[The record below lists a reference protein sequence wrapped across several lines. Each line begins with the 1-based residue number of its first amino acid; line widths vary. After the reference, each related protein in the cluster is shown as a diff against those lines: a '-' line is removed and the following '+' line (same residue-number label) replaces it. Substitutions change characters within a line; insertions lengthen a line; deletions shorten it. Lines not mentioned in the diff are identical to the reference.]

1 MWFWALIV
9 ILPGLGLVGCQGE
22 EVVTVSG
29 AVERPGD
36 YAFWHGWGVQDYLG
50 ASGGYLPEADVEGAR
65 LHRTQRDSMAR
76 HTSDYARVSRW
87 PLDRVSGVMPGDRI
101 VVPFRTYAVFLDT
114 VRAVKD
120 ILLAWKGRVYGVPEG
135 VVVPGWTKRGVMSAV
150 LIGDGEVTREGGEES
165 PGRFHYLYL
174 RMHPDVYDRVLPD
187 VGEAVLDREM
197 LEDAV
202 EVHRS
207 LFEKSAYRSG
217 INTKMPPEGYLR
229 VQAGVWPAPKSRSF
243 PGPGMRKRRY
253 PDGRE
258 WTTFSDGRHR
268 TKYPDGKVVVEFPD
282 STRETRYPDGR
293 MVYRDAWDNV
303 QTRYPDGREVWEMA
317 SGNRMT
323 VYTDGKRVH
332 RDTSGTVRTVLPDGV
347 EQTAFS
353 DGARHVRHPDGR
365 VEVRTSAG
373 ARETRYPD
381 GRVAAVTAEGHRV
394 TVYPDG
400 RQFTQMVDGRTIEK
414 FPDGRL
420 VQRNPTGEMLDI
432 SPGGDRRTVYR
443 DGSETVRRPD
453 GSRVVRTAG
462 GTVMEEF
469 PDGRRVQTDAAGNR
483 LEEYPAGRRVQTDA
497 AGNRV
502 ETLPDGTR
510 RKTLADPYRYRG
522 AVREDLVAIEQGPGH
537 LSPGVE
543 TLLSGAVSDSVR
555 NMSFEVF
562 LLPDGD
568 VVDVSVRIRDGRFRS
583 RLKIDE
589 PGYYR
594 FQGFV
599 GLSGLRIVIAEDRML
614 KVGDPPPL
622 SAPTLEIPPFPGPE
636 AGVRLLAGLINR
648 ARQRLGRQPL
658 LEDVRLSRV
667 AQKHLQEMLARGYFS
682 TRSPVTGTVD
692 RRLARHGIRF
702 RSVTQNQ
709 SHAPS
714 IEEAHEQLMLSA
726 KTRREILNARWTHL
740 GVAVT
745 REQGEVWVVEVFV
758 LR

>member
-1 MWFWALIV
+1 MV
-9 ILPGLGLVGCQGE
+9 LGVDRDPSGVGPRGM
-22 EVVTVSG
+22 
-29 AVERPGD
+29 
-36 YAFWHGWGVQDYLG
+36 
-50 ASGGYLPEADVEGAR
+50 SGGGGGDGVGGGGTSPGIMRFGTDGACRTIWGLQGGTCPEADVEGAR
-65 LHRTQRDSMAR
+65 LHRTQRDSMAQ

-101 VVPFRTYAVFLDT
+101 VVPFRTYAVSLDT

-135 VVVPGWTKRGVMSAV
+135 VVVPGWTERGVMSAV

-293 MVYRDAWDNV
+293 MVYRDAWDK
-303 QTRYPDGREVWEMA
+303 RYPDGREVWEMA

-443 DGSETVRRPD
+443 DGSEMVRRPD

-483 LEEYPAGRRVQTDA
+483 LEEYPAGRRVQSDA

-510 RKTLADPYRYRG
+510 AQDPRRSLPVSRG
-522 AVREDLVAIEQGPGH
+522 GPG
-537 LSPGVE
+537 G
-543 TLLSGAVSDSVR
+543 SGGDRAGAGPSVSGRGDAPVR
-555 NMSFEVF
+555 S
-562 LLPDGD
+562 
-568 VVDVSVRIRDGRFRS
+568 
-583 RLKIDE
+583 
-589 PGYYR
+589 
-594 FQGFV
+594 GF
-599 GLSGLRIVIAEDRML
+599 GQCPEHVI
-614 KVGDPPPL
+614 
-622 SAPTLEIPPFPGPE
+622 
-636 AGVRLLAGLINR
+636 
-648 ARQRLGRQPL
+648 
-658 LEDVRLSRV
+658 
-667 AQKHLQEMLARGYFS
+667 
-682 TRSPVTGTVD
+682 
-692 RRLARHGIRF
+692 
-702 RSVTQNQ
+702 
-709 SHAPS
+709 
-714 IEEAHEQLMLSA
+714 
-726 KTRREILNARWTHL
+726 
-740 GVAVT
+740 
-745 REQGEVWVVEVFV
+745 
-758 LR
+758 